1 MEPESARVLNRES
14 ALGLLRVISDGLKP
28 ATDLFVGLVDE
39 DVSLVRSHPAAEL
52 LDELMDAFVDLESG
66 KTHCVFEPAPYGAN
80 ASLTIGERKWD
91 DEVLAAVMGIK
102 RAKGF
107 RLGKK
112 PKSSWPQNS
121 MRAAES
127 IGERDA
133 IRRRCSRRCA
143 TGRLSVSPWLGR
155 NRPLRFLLQ
164 DVFSV
169 AHANASDGERIWL
182 NALHTHLR
190 KLARL

>member
-107 RLGKK
+107 KTRKK
-112 PKSSWPQNS
+112 AEEFL
-121 MRAAES
+121 AAK
-127 IGERDA
+127 
-133 IRRRCSRRCA
+133 
-143 TGRLSVSPWLGR
+143 
-155 NRPLRFLLQ
+155 
-164 DVFSV
+164 
-169 AHANASDGERIWL
+169 L
-182 NALHTHLR
+182 NAGGRKHRGTRRYTAALLKTLR
-190 KLARL
+190 DGQTKRKPLARQK